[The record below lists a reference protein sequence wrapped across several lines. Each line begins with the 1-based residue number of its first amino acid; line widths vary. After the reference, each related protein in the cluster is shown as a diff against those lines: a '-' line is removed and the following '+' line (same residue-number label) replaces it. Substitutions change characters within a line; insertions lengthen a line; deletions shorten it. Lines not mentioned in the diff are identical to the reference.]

1 MLMRSFESGSLEKD
15 LGKVRG
21 ISALVKKKILESNP
35 KYEQKIAKMSGE
47 ELEDL
52 DMMLGL
58 AEQVLIKYQHKT
70 DTYAILK
77 EFTDLIRNSTFSL
90 GAINDQIQEL
100 ILSAQSSVSEI
111 KTAQGDVSSSLSFDD
126 KARSESHSK
135 EGRINLTN
143 SATPVYTQAY
153 QQSSQVQYEQVI

>member
-1 MLMRSFESGSLEKD
+1 MLMRSFESSNLEKD

-35 KYEQKIAKMSGE
+35 KYEQKIAKMSRE

-52 DMMLGL
+52 DMILGL
-58 AEQVLIKYQHKT
+58 AEQVLIKYQHKN
-70 DTYAILK
+70 DAYAILK

-90 GAINDQIQEL
+90 GTINDQIQEL
-100 ILSAQSSVSEI
+100 IISAQSSVSEI
-111 KTAQGDVSSSLSFDD
+111 KTAQGDVSSSLFFDD
-126 KARSESHSK
+126 KIRSENPQK

>member
-1 MLMRSFESGSLEKD
+1 MKSFESSSLEKD

-35 KYEQKIAKMSGE
+35 KYEQKIAKLSRE
-47 ELEDL
+47 ELEDFDMIL
-52 DMMLGL
+52 DL
-58 AEQVLIKYQHKT
+58 AEQILIKYQHKK
-70 DTYAILK
+70 DAYAILK

-100 ILSAQSSVSEI
+100 IISAQSSVSEI

-126 KARSESHSK
+126 RPKQPEANSK
-135 EGRINLTN
+135 DGRINLTK

-153 QQSSQVQYEQVI
+153 QQNSPMPYEQVI

>member
-1 MLMRSFESGSLEKD
+1 MKSFESGSLEKD

-21 ISALVKKKILESNP
+21 ISLLVKKKILESNP

-58 AEQVLIKYQHKT
+58 AEQILIKYQHKT

-77 EFTDLIRNSTFSL
+77 EFADLIRNSTLSL
-90 GAINDQIQEL
+90 GTINDQVQEL
-100 ILSAQSSVSEI
+100 ILSAQFSVSEI
-111 KTAQGDVSSSLSFDD
+111 KTAQGDVSSSLSFD
-126 KARSESHSK
+126 KAKPESRSK